1 MKKKRVKNIFLENL
15 KTVPIVQISCDKAS
29 ISRNSVYRWRKEDKE
44 FADEMDNAMA
54 EGEDFINDVSESQ
67 LFNLIKEKSW
77 PALAFWLRHRNPK
90 FKEKVEITGTIKNE
104 KEILDPEQEQLL
116 KEALR
121 LALPN
126 DNKNSNEQPKP

>member
-1 MKKKRVKNIFLENL
+1 MKKKRIKNIFLENL

-44 FADEMDNAMA
+44 FANEMDKAMA
-54 EGEDFINDVSESQ
+54 EGEDFINDISEGQ

-90 FKEKVEITGTIKNE
+90 FKERIEITTKVRHIDE
-104 KEILDPEQEQLL
+104 LSPEQERTIKDAL
-116 KEALR
+116 K
-121 LALPN
+121 LAGLIKEEN
-126 DNKNSNEQPKP
+126 DSNK

>member
-90 FKEKVEITGTIKNE
+90 FRDKVEITTKIKHNDE
-104 KEILDPEQEQLL
+104 LTPEQEATVR
-116 KEALR
+116 EALR
-121 LALPN
+121 LASHVISVEN
-126 DNKNSNEQPKP
+126 DNK